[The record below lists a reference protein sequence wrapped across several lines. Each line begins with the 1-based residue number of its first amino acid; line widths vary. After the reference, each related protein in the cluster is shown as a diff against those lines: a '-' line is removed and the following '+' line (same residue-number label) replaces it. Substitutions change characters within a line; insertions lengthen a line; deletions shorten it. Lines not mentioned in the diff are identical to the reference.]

1 MFPKRSPFALVA
13 FLAIALLSGSCAP
26 AYAAE
31 HAERAEHPESG
42 GGGEEEGGKK
52 GAKDDKDGVI
62 TGGRFKGDLIYVHI
76 QPMVVPVIN
85 ENGAEQIVT
94 MLIDLQVKNFDAA
107 DTMHSNM
114 PRVQDAIL
122 RTLYGGLGQGT
133 LKKGHLVNIAKT
145 KAKIHAAVELALG
158 QDIIDDVLIQAVAQR
173 ML

>member
-1 MFPKRSPFALVA
+1 MFSKRSPFALVA
-13 FLAIALLSGSCAP
+13 LLAIALLSWSCAP

-31 HAERAEHPESG
+31 HAESG

-94 MLIDLQVKNFDAA
+94 MIIDLQVKNFDAA

-133 LKKGHLVNIAKT
+133 LKKGHLVNIAKI
-145 KAKIHAAVELALG
+145 KAKIHTAVELALG
-158 QDIIDDVLIQAVAQR
+158 QDLVDDVLIQGVAQR

>member
-1 MFPKRSPFALVA
+1 MLTIRSR
-13 FLAIALLSGSCAP
+13 LAVIALLALALLGWGGVP

-31 HAERAEHPESG
+31 HAESAG
-42 GGGEEEGGKK
+42 GGGHEEGGEK
-52 GAKDDKDGVI
+52 GKDDKDGVI
-62 TGGRFKGDLIYVHI
+62 SGGRFKGDLIYVHI

-94 MLIDLQVKNFDAA
+94 MIIDLQVKNFEAA

-122 RTLYGGLGQGT
+122 RTLYSGLGHGT
-133 LKKGHLVNIAKT
+133 LKKGHIVNIAKT

-158 QDIIDDVLIQAVAQR
+158 QDLVDDVLIQGVAQR